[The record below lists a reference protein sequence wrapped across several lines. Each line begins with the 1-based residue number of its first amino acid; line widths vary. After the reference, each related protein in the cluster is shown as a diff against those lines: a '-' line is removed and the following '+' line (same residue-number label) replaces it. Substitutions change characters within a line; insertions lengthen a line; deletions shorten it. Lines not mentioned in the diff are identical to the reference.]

1 MILVFVKC
9 LILCLA
15 LGLSAGAQKP
25 KPTPKKQLAP
35 IPKCLLTATQA
46 PEVRG
51 LKLGQPIQDMNR
63 SLSVRF
69 DGLIQDRDLG
79 FRETFLTK
87 ESINNPE
94 ALDGVSSLHLVY
106 MDDKLVSVEIHYSRD
121 VNWQSNLHFA
131 AAIAD
136 SLNLP
141 RDGWRQRDP
150 TYLDCD
156 GFYVK
161 VSAASVMPTLEISID
176 NLSEEIDRRAAEFE
190 VKKRAKF
197 KP

>member
-1 MILVFVKC
+1 MKA
-9 LILCLA
+9 LILILA
-15 LGLSAGAQKP
+15 VALCVAAQKP
-25 KPTPKKQLAP
+25 QTKPKRPVLPVAR
-35 IPKCLLTATQA
+35 CLLTPSQA

-94 ALDGVSSLHLVY
+94 ALDGISSLHLVY

-136 SLNLP
+136 SLHLP

-161 VSAASVMPTLEISID
+161 VSAASLMPTLEISVD